1 MPTILISHAHEE
13 KALAEAWKE
22 LLEGVTARAITVW
35 FSSDATAT
43 GGMTIN
49 TPWIDQ
55 VKQKLQSIDH
65 VIAIQTPATEGR
77 RWILYE
83 CGYADALGKG
93 IIPVTYRLDPG
104 EIPNPVGA
112 FNAFRGEDPD
122 GVRTACTKL
131 MVACQLNLDEFM
143 FDAALQRYLQ
153 KVTLHAP
160 RRALKPDDVGR
171 WVQRIEGLVR
181 IGRAHEVP
189 AKRQE
194 AYYSLNPKAP
204 DPFKPSELTMPL
216 HELLSRVL
224 LEQRCYAEA
233 LEEAEYA
240 LAIVDD
246 DTEMLHRKALALVEL
261 DNKADGLRVV
271 HSLMQDNPYF
281 RDNPELAS
289 LEGRIYREQWLL
301 DKDPEDLQR
310 AYDAYQRAYHADK
323 TQYYPGINAASLAL
337 ARNDMETAETTFRE
351 VLDHCQRQP
360 PLQTSFW
367 THFAIGEALLG
378 LGDVAGAL
386 GAYRAGVNHT
396 PAPALRDR
404 ESALKGVRRML
415 NYRHLTDQLPAF
427 EALFEQ
433 GGIS

>member
-22 LLEGVTARAITVW
+22 LLEGITARAVTVW

-55 VKQKLQSIDH
+55 VKQKLQDVDH

-93 IIPVTYRLDPG
+93 IIPVTYKLDPG

-112 FNAFRGEDPD
+112 FSAFRGEDAE
-122 GVRTACTKL
+122 GVQTACAKL
-131 MVACQLNLDEFM
+131 VSACGLHLDTFTFE
-143 FDAALQRYLQ
+143 AALNRYLQ

-160 RRALKPDDVGR
+160 RRALKSDDVGR

-181 IGRAHEVP
+181 AGRAHEVP

-194 AYYSLNPKAP
+194 AYHSLNPKAP
-204 DPFKPSELTMPL
+204 EPFKPSELTMPL

-224 LEQRCYAEA
+224 LERKCYAEA
-233 LEEAEYA
+233 LEEADYA
-240 LAIVDD
+240 LSIVDD

-261 DNKADGLRVV
+261 GNRPDGLRVV
-271 HSLMQDNPYF
+271 QSLMQANPYF

-289 LEGRIYREQWLL
+289 LEGRIYREEWQLN
-301 DKDPEDLQR
+301 KRPEDLER
-310 AYDAYQRAYHADK
+310 AYDAYNRAYSADK

-337 ARNDMETAETTFRE
+337 ARGDEPTAEALFTE
-351 VLDHCQRQP
+351 VLEHCQTQP
-360 PLQTSFW
+360 TSQISFW
-367 THFAIGEALLG
+367 THFTIGEALLG
-378 LGDVAGAL
+378 LGRVQEAL
-386 GAYRAGVNHT
+386 NAYQTGMKHD
-396 PAPALRDR
+396 PAPMPREY
-404 ESALKGVRRML
+404 ESALKGVRRMSE
-415 NYRHLTDQLPAF
+415 YRDFTDELPAF
-427 EALFEQ
+427 EALL
-433 GGIS
+433 GHVRGN

>member
-22 LLEGVTARAITVW
+22 LLEGVTAGAVTVW
-35 FSSDATAT
+35 FSSDATGT
-43 GGMTIN
+43 GGMTIS

-55 VKQKLQSIDH
+55 VKQKLQSVDH
-65 VIAIQTPATEGR
+65 VIAIQTPSTEGR

-93 IIPVTYRLDPG
+93 IIPVAYKLDPG

-122 GVRTACTKL
+122 GVRTACAKL
-131 MVACQLNLDEFM
+131 MVACKLTMDEFM
-143 FDAALQRYLQ
+143 FDAALRRYLQ

-181 IGRAHEVP
+181 TGRAHEVP

-194 AYYSLNPKAP
+194 AYHSLKPKAP
-204 DPFKPSELTMPL
+204 EPFKPSELTMPL

-224 LEQRCYAEA
+224 LEQQCYVEA
-233 LEEAEYA
+233 LEEADYA
-240 LAIVDD
+240 LSIVDD
-246 DTEMLHRKALALVEL
+246 DTEMLHRKALALVESG
-261 DNKADGLRVV
+261 NKVDGLRVV
-271 HSLMQDNPYF
+271 QSLMQDNPYF

-289 LEGRIYREQWLL
+289 LEGRIYREQWMLN
-301 DKDPEDLQR
+301 KDPGDLDR
-310 AYDAYQRAYHADK
+310 AYDAYQRAYSADR

-337 ARNDMETAETTFRE
+337 ARNDLDTAETMFTE
-351 VLDHCQRQP
+351 LLEHCRRQP
-360 PLQTSFW
+360 SSQMSFW
-367 THFAIGEALLG
+367 THFSIGEALLG
-378 LGDVAGAL
+378 LGDVTGAL
-386 GAYRAGVNHT
+386 EAYQAGMNHK
-396 PAPALRDR
+396 PAPAPRDR
-404 ESALKGVRRML
+404 ESALKGVRRIL
-415 NYRHLTDQLPAF
+415 EARKLTGEQPAF
-427 EALFEQ
+427 EALLNHAVKR
-433 GGIS
+433 